1 MSYKIP
7 LVYVNY
13 YSYVY
18 YVMREKLNP
27 PTMNTKN
34 EFSKIYKTTFEDGT
48 VYFSRLSSSK
58 GYSGKT
64 FISNMVSH
72 YNSFTNNPL
81 RKNLVTEFETRCYN
95 EVATVK
101 CEIVFEGLTSEAMVM
116 RDKLIKTTFNCG
128 NTNSSSNNG
137 QNGAKRE
144 LLRVSKEFS
153 KSITNSMGVVVSYVD
168 RDWAKR
174 KGLWEFLNFSSVYPI
189 NPKFVEI
196 LRPIERF

>member
-116 RDKLIKTTFNCG
+116 RDKLIKTTLNCG